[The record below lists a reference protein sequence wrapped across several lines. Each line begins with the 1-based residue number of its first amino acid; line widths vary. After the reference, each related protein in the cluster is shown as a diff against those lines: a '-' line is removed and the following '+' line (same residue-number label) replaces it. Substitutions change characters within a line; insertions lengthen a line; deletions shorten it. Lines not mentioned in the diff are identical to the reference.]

1 MFISFEGI
9 DGSGK
14 STQIELLSKKLSD
27 DGHSVHVFRE
37 PGGTDLSEEVRGL
50 LLDSDLPIDPV
61 SELLLFSAAR
71 AQLISEKVK
80 PILEKDNVVIL
91 DRYYDSTVAYQGFG
105 RSSLPLEDIHKLN
118 VIASHGIEPDVTFYL
133 ELPLEEAF
141 KRTQKQVK
149 DRMELSG
156 SIFYKQ
162 VIKGF
167 EAIAKTENR
176 FKRIDASGS
185 PEHIHG
191 LIIRELKNAGKGSD
205 FKGLRE

>member
-27 DGHSVHVFRE
+27 DGHAVHVFRE
-37 PGGTDLSEEVRGL
+37 PGGTVLSEEVRRL
-50 LLDSDLPIDPV
+50 LLNSDLSIEPV

-71 AQLISEKVK
+71 AQLITEKVK
-80 PILEKDNVVIL
+80 PLLEMDNEMDNVVIL

-118 VIASHGIEPDVTFYL
+118 VIASNGLEPDVTFYL
-133 ELPLEEAF
+133 ELPLEEAL
-141 KRTQKQVK
+141 KRTEQQLK

-156 SIFYKQ
+156 NSFYQ
-162 VIKGF
+162 RVIKGF
-167 EAIAKTENR
+167 ETIAKTEDR
-176 FKRIDASGS
+176 FKKIDASGS
-185 PEHIHG
+185 PDHIHR
-191 LIIRELKNAGKGSD
+191 LIAEEISNVL
-205 FKGLRE
+205 